1 MYQLETV
8 SILLGDKE
16 FVGYKNIETDRYY
29 FAERVAQ
36 FGVLDFG
43 YIQAGQSKKIQ
54 LSSFISS
61 PILVDSIVAT
71 NPKTTGDEVQFKI
84 YRQGQQI
91 GHQKFSNNDMPFN
104 HPSLILTPDLEV
116 EVKPKYSSAV
126 FIYCKP
132 VDIIFRA
139 TPNSAAR

>member
-1 MYQLETV
+1 MYKLENV

-16 FVGYKNIETDRYY
+16 FTGYKNIETNQHY
-29 FAERVAQ
+29 FGERIAQ
-36 FGVLDFG
+36 FGILDFG
-43 YIQAGQSKKIQ
+43 YINGGQSKKIR
-54 LSSFISS
+54 LADFISS
-61 PILVDSIVAT
+61 PILVDSIVVTA
-71 NPKTTGDEVQFKI
+71 PGTTGDEVKFSI

-91 GHQKFSNNDMPFN
+91 AHQRFSNNDMPLD

-116 EVKPKYSSAV
+116 EVIPKYNSAV

-139 TPNSAAR
+139 TPTS

>member
-1 MYQLETV
+1 MYELETV

-16 FVGYKNIETDRYY
+16 FTGYKNTETNQYY

-43 YIQAGQSKKIQ
+43 YVQAGQSQKIR
-54 LSSFISS
+54 LADFISS
-61 PILVDSIVAT
+61 PILVDSIVVT
-71 NPKTTGDEVQFKI
+71 SPGTTGDEVQFKI
-84 YRQGQQI
+84 YRNGQQI
-91 GHQKFSNNDMPFN
+91 AHQKFSNNDMPFN

-116 EVKPKYSSAV
+116 EVIPKYSSAV

-132 VDIIFRA
+132 VNIIFRA
-139 TPNSAAR
+139 TPN

>member
-1 MYQLETV
+1 MYELETV
-8 SILLGDKE
+8 SILLGDRE
-16 FVGYKNIETDRYY
+16 FVGYRNIETNQHYL
-29 FAERVAQ
+29 AERVAQ

-43 YIQAGQSKKIQ
+43 YVQAGQSKKIR
-54 LSSFISS
+54 LSDFISS

-71 NPKTTGDEVQFKI
+71 NPKTTGDEIQFKI

-91 GHQKFSNNDMPFN
+91 AHQKFSNNDMPFN

-116 EVKPKYSSAV
+116 EVIPKYNSAV

-139 TPNSAAR
+139 TPIS